1 MATQTTFVIEYG
13 LSVGATEV
21 INSSGK
27 VIASALSS
35 IDTDDI
41 SEGSNK
47 YFSNTL
53 ARGAISLASGESNL
67 SYNSTSGELSLS
79 TVNGGTF

>member
-27 VIASALSS
+27 VIHRISS

-47 YFSNTL
+47 YFSNT
-53 ARGAISLASGESNL
+53 
-67 SYNSTSGELSLS
+67 
-79 TVNGGTF
+79 

>member
-41 SEGSNK
+41 SEG
-47 YFSNTL
+47 L
-53 ARGAISLASGESNL
+53 
-67 SYNSTSGELSLS
+67 TSI
-79 TVNGGTF
+79 FQIP